1 MATGCNDKKSD
12 DSLDIF
18 RDEKSAENLYINKI
32 KATKK
37 TLSLEAIPYQWY
49 EVLASEFVVKVCAN
63 LL

>member
-1 MATGCNDKKSD
+1 MRKNLEKLLPKTLVSTPVISIIGLMATGCNDKKSD

-37 TLSLEAIPYQWY
+37 
-49 EVLASEFVVKVCAN
+49 
-63 LL
+63 